1 MPAGTARNRCRCSVA
16 CSGVAV
22 DGPTDGGAMNR
33 TSRNGRRGGLAI
45 ASAPVA
51 LAAVLVLAACG
62 SSSSSG
68 SSSSGGGG
76 ANSGAL
82 SKASSNPE
90 ATLIVNN
97 SVPVATLDPGFT
109 TNDQDP
115 GFDGAMYSTL
125 TQVEQVPGKVPGT
138 TQQNLS
144 VTAVKPYVAQSWQY
158 SNGNRTLTFHLR
170 PGLKFPSGDP
180 LDAHAVVWSIERD
193 IKLEEGGFSVL
204 EETDYTP
211 PLIKSVKASDPL
223 TVVFQYKRPA
233 PNQLQVLSTPTA
245 GAIYDPKLVEEHGG
259 VKKTTPNAWL
269 ASHSAGYGPYLL
281 KSYQANHQLVL
292 ERNPNFFEP
301 PKSKKIILNFIPD
314 NETLLLDAQSGAADI
329 TLGLTNQAAHSL
341 VGNACCTVAS
351 FKSRQ
356 AETLN
361 FPENERKPW
370 LNGKDPFFKNQDF
383 RQALSYAFPYE
394 GVLQKVAY
402 GYGQLY
408 FGEWMPSY
416 SWYDP
421 KVGAPRAT
429 DMKKAK
435 ELLAASGVKTP
446 VRFSIYV
453 GQGDNIGKEI
463 ATAAAGAWQQLGVD
477 AKVQVVSPAA
487 FLEVVYTNHEGAT
500 VFLDGPQVVAPD
512 YHWAYDLQCP
522 PNNQF
527 NDTNVCVPAA
537 DKLMKQVSYVTQEP
551 QRQQLLNKADEYY
564 IQATPRVWVY
574 DSELVAV
581 LGKNVTGYYSS
592 DLPDMRFWSKG

>member
-1 MPAGTARNRCRCSVA
+1 
-16 CSGVAV
+16 
-22 DGPTDGGAMNR
+22 MNR
-33 TSRNGRRGGLAI
+33 KSTHARRAPLGGISAAI
-45 ASAPVA
+45 GLV
-51 LAAVLVLAACG
+51 AVLVLAACG
-62 SSSSSG
+62 SSSSS
-68 SSSSGGGG
+68 SSSSS
-76 ANSGAL
+76 ASGL
-82 SKASSNPE
+82 SKAATNTE

-97 SVPVATLDPGFT
+97 SVPVATLDPGLT

-125 TQVEQVPGKVPGT
+125 TQVEQVPAKVPGT
-138 TQQNLS
+138 TEQNLA
-144 VTAVKPYVAQSWQY
+144 VTAVKPYIAQSWKY

-180 LDAHAVVWSIERD
+180 VDAHAVVWSIERD
-193 IKLEEGGFSVL
+193 IKLEEGGYSVL

-211 PLIKSVKASDPL
+211 PLINSVSAPDPL

-259 VKKTTPNAWL
+259 VKKLTPNAWL

-301 PKSKKIILNFIPD
+301 AKSKKIILNFIPD

-361 FPENERKPW
+361 FPENSK
-370 LNGKDPFFKNQDF
+370 NPFFKNQDF

-394 GVLQKVAY
+394 GVLQKVAF
-402 GYGQLY
+402 GYGKLY

-416 SWYDP
+416 SWYDA
-421 KVGAPRAT
+421 KVGAPRST
-429 DMKKAK
+429 DLKKAK

-446 VRFSIYV
+446 VSFSIYV

-463 ATAAAGAWQQLGVD
+463 ATAAAGAWQQLGVS

-487 FLEVVYTNHEGAT
+487 FLEVVYTNHAGAT

-527 NDTNVCVPAA
+527 NDTGVCVPAA
-537 DKLMKQVSYVTQEP
+537 DKLMKQVPDVTQEP

>member
-1 MPAGTARNRCRCSVA
+1 MKR
-16 CSGVAV
+16 
-22 DGPTDGGAMNR
+22 MNR
-33 TSRNGRRGGLAI
+33 GGRRGPFGAL
-45 ASAPVA
+45 SALVGI
-51 LAAVLVLAACG
+51 AAVMVLAACG

-68 SSSSGGGG
+68 TSSSSSSSG
-76 ANSGAL
+76 L
-82 SKASSNPE
+82 STAASNPS

-97 SVPVATLDPGFT
+97 SVPVATLDPGLT

-125 TQVEQVPGKVPGT
+125 TQVTQEPGKVTGT
-138 TQQNLS
+138 TQQNLAI
-144 VTAVKPYVAQSWQY
+144 TAVKPYLAKSYAY
-158 SNGNRTLTFHLR
+158 SNGDRTLTFQIR

-180 LDAHAVVWSIERD
+180 VDAKAVVWSIERD
-193 IKLEEGGFSVL
+193 IKLEEGGYSVL

-211 PLIKSVKASDPL
+211 PLIKSVKATGPL

-259 VKKTTPNAWL
+259 VKKATPNEWL
-269 ASHSAGYGPYLL
+269 ASHDAGYGPYLL
-281 KSYQANHQLVL
+281 KSYSPNHQLVL
-292 ERNPNFFEP
+292 EANPDFFEA
-301 PKSKKIILNFIPD
+301 PKTKKIILNFIPD
-314 NETLLLDAQSGAADI
+314 NETLLLDAQSGQADI
-329 TLGLTNQAAHSL
+329 TLGLTNQAAKSL
-341 VGNACCTVAS
+341 VGNSCCTVAS

-361 FPENERKPW
+361 FPENAK
-370 LNGKDPFFKNQDF
+370 NPFFKNQAF

-394 GVLQKVAY
+394 AVLAKVAY
-402 GYGQLY
+402 GYGKLY

-421 KVGAPRAT
+421 TVGAPRPT
-429 DMKKAK
+429 DLNKAK
-435 ELLAASGVKTP
+435 ELLAKSGIKTP
-446 VRFSIYV
+446 VSFTIYV

-463 ATAAAGAWQQLGVD
+463 ATAASGAWQALGVN
-477 AKVQVVSPAA
+477 AKVQVVSASA
-487 FLEVVYTNHEGAT
+487 FLEVVYTNHAGAS

-527 NDTNVCVPAA
+527 NDTDICIPAA
-537 DKLMKQVSYVTQEP
+537 DKLMKEVAITTTEP
-551 QRQQLLNKADEYY
+551 QRQEKINAADKYY
-564 IQATPRVWVY
+564 IEATPRVWVY

-592 DLPDMRFWSKG
+592 DLPDMRFWAKG

>member
-1 MPAGTARNRCRCSVA
+1 MMKRKSGGRARLLAGAVA
-16 CSGVAV
+16 GLVAV
-22 DGPTDGGAMNR
+22 LG
-33 TSRNGRRGGLAI
+33 
-45 ASAPVA
+45 V
-51 LAAVLVLAACG
+51 AACG
-62 SSSSSG
+62 GGSSTGSG
-68 SSSSGGGG
+68 SGSG
-76 ANSGAL
+76 SL
-82 SKASSNPE
+82 SKSAGNFNS
-90 ATLIVNN
+90 TLIVNN
-97 SVPVATLDPGFT
+97 AVPIATLDPGLT

-125 TQVEQVPGKVPGT
+125 TQVQQEPAKTAGT

-144 VTAVKPYVAQSWQY
+144 VTAVKPYVAESWQY
-158 SNGNRTLTFHLR
+158 GNGNRTLTFHIR

-180 LDAHAVVWSIERD
+180 VDARAVVWSIERD
-193 IKLEEGGFSVL
+193 IKLEEGGYSVL

-211 PLIKSVKASDPL
+211 PLIRSVKATGPL

-259 VKKTTPNAWL
+259 VKKATPNTWL
-269 ASHSAGYGPYLL
+269 ASHAAGYGPYLL
-281 KSYQANHQLVL
+281 KSYQPNHQLVL
-292 ERNPNFFEP
+292 EANPGFFEQ
-301 PKSKKIILNFIPD
+301 PKAKKIILNMIPD

-329 TLGLTNQAAHSL
+329 TLGLSNQAAHSL

-361 FPENERKPW
+361 FPQNNRKPW
-370 LNGKDPFFKNQDF
+370 SSGKDAFFENQDF

-394 GVLQKVAY
+394 GVLQRVAY
-402 GYGQLY
+402 GYGKLY

-421 KVGAPRAT
+421 KVGAPRQT
-429 DMKKAK
+429 DTAKAK
-435 ELLAASGVKTP
+435 ELLAKSGVKTP
-446 VRFSIYV
+446 VSFTIYV
-453 GQGDNIGKEI
+453 GQGDIVGKEI
-463 ATAAAGAWQQLGVD
+463 ATAASGAWQPLGVN
-477 AKVQVVSPAA
+477 AKVQVVSPSA
-487 FLEVVYTNHEGAT
+487 FLEVVYTNHNGAT

-527 NDTNVCVPAA
+527 NDTNTCVPAA
-537 DKLMKQVSYVTQEP
+537 DKLMKEVPYVTQEP
-551 QRQQLLNKADEYY
+551 RRQELLNKADGLY
-564 IQATPRVWVY
+564 IENTPRVWVY

-581 LGKNVTGYYSS
+581 LGKHVTGYYSS
-592 DLPDMRFWSKG
+592 DLPDMRFWGKD

>member
-1 MPAGTARNRCRCSVA
+1 MTRTKRQ
-16 CSGVAV
+16 
-22 DGPTDGGAMNR
+22 GA
-33 TSRNGRRGGLAI
+33 RGGPAVIGALLA
-45 ASAPVA
+45 V
-51 LAAVLVLAACG
+51 LAMLVLAACG
-62 SSSSSG
+62 SSSSSS
-68 SSSSGGGG
+68 SSSSGNGSSSGGLAKG
-76 ANSGAL
+76 ATDPN
-82 SKASSNPE
+82 

-97 SVPVATLDPGFT
+97 SVPVATLDPGLT

-125 TQVEQVPGKVPGT
+125 TQVEGVPGSVAGT
-138 TQQNLS
+138 TEQNLS
-144 VTAVKPYVAQSWQY
+144 ITAVKPYVAESY
-158 SNGNRTLTFHLR
+158 KFSNGNRTLTFKLR
-170 PGLKFPSGDP
+170 PNLKFPSGDA

-193 IKLEEGGFSVL
+193 ITLEEGGYSVL

-211 PLIKSVKASDPL
+211 PLIKSVKALDPL
-223 TVVFQYKRPA
+223 TVQFQYKRPA

-259 VKKTTPNAWL
+259 VKAATPNQWL
-269 ASHSAGYGPYLL
+269 ASHSAGYGPYIL

-292 ERNPNFFEP
+292 ERNPDFFEQA
-301 PKSKKIILNFIPD
+301 KAKKIILNFIPD

-329 TLGLTNQAAHSL
+329 TLGLSNQAAHSL
-341 VGNACCTVAS
+341 SGNSCCTVAS

-361 FPENERKPW
+361 FPQNERKPW
-370 LNGKDPFFKNQDF
+370 LNDKDPFFKNQDF

-402 GYGQLY
+402 GFGKTY

-421 KVGAPRAT
+421 TVGAPRET
-429 DMKKAK
+429 NMTKAK
-435 ELLAASGVKTP
+435 ELLARSGIKTP
-446 VRFSIYV
+446 VSFTLYV
-453 GQGDNIGKEI
+453 GQGDIIGKEI
-463 ATAAAGAWQQLGVD
+463 ATAAAGAWTSLGVN

-487 FLEVVYTNHEGAT
+487 FLEVVYTNHDGAT

-537 DKLMKQVSYVTQEP
+537 DKIMKEIPFVTEEPKRQE
-551 QRQQLLNKADEYY
+551 LLNKADELY
-564 IQATPRVWVY
+564 IENTPRIWVY

-581 LGKNVTGYYSS
+581 LGKKVTSYYSS
-592 DLPDMRFWSKG
+592 DLPDMRFWSKE

>member
-1 MPAGTARNRCRCSVA
+1 MSRNS
-16 CSGVAV
+16 
-22 DGPTDGGAMNR
+22 DGGTMK
-33 TSRNGRRGGLAI
+33 SRRRSGTRLGHAFLLATT
-45 ASAPVA
+45 A
-51 LAAVLVLAACG
+51 LAAVLLLAACG
-62 SSSSSG
+62 SSSSSSSSG
-68 SSSSGGGG
+68 ASSSGG
-76 ANSGAL
+76 L
-82 SKASSNPE
+82 SKAASNPN

-97 SVPVATLDPGFT
+97 AVPIATLDPGLT

-125 TQVEQVPGKVPGT
+125 TQVNHEPGKVVGT
-138 TQQNLS
+138 TQQNLGIN
-144 VTAVKPYVAQSWQY
+144 AVKPYVAQSY
-158 SNGNRTLTFHLR
+158 AFSDGNKTLTFHLR

-193 IKLEEGGFSVL
+193 IKLEEGGYSVL

-211 PLIKSVKASDPL
+211 PLIKSVTAPNAS
-223 TVVFQYKRPA
+223 TVVFKYRRPA

-259 VKKTTPNAWL
+259 VKKATPNEWL

-281 KSYQANHQLVL
+281 KSYQPNHELVL
-292 ERNPNFFEP
+292 EANPNFFEP
-301 PKSKKIILNFIPD
+301 PKTKKIIFNMIPD

-341 VGNACCTVAS
+341 VGNSCCTVAA

-361 FPENERKPW
+361 FPQNERKPW
-370 LNGKDPFFKNQDF
+370 LNGKDPFFKNEAF

-394 GVLQKVAY
+394 AVLQKVAY
-402 GYGQLY
+402 NYGKLY

-416 SWYDP
+416 SWYDA
-421 KVGAPRAT
+421 KVGAPRPT
-429 DMKKAK
+429 DLNKAK
-435 ELLAASGVKTP
+435 ELLSKSGIKTP
-446 VRFSIYV
+446 VSFTIYV

-463 ATAAAGAWQQLGVD
+463 ATAAAGAWQPLGVN
-477 AKVQVVSPAA
+477 AKVQVVSPSA
-487 FLEVVYTNHEGAT
+487 FLEVVYTNHDGAT

-527 NDTNVCVPAA
+527 NDTNTCVPAA
-537 DKLMKQVSYVTQEP
+537 DKIMKEIPYVTQEP
-551 QRQQLLNKADEYY
+551 KRQELLNKADELY
-564 IQATPRVWVY
+564 IENTPRVWVY

-581 LGKNVTGYYSS
+581 LGKDVTGYYSS
-592 DLPDMRFWSKG
+592 DLPDMRFWAKG